1 MKHNLKRIPNTA
13 ELEAELEREKHK
25 RRYAKTLRST
35 VAALITIAAASVLVA
50 MLWLPVLQVY
60 GSSMTPTFEEGQ
72 IVVAVKNAEF
82 EESDI
87 IAFYYGNKMLVKRY
101 IAGPGSWVEIKK
113 DGTVYVDGAALDEPY
128 VSELALGDCDLKF
141 PYQVPEGRYF
151 VLGDHRATSVD
162 SRSSALGC
170 VAEEQIVGK
179 IVLRIWPLNKIG
191 ILN

>member
-1 MKHNLKRIPNTA
+1 MVHDAKMIPTTA
-13 ELEAELEREKHK
+13 QVESELEREKHR
-25 RRYAKTLRST
+25 RRYVKTLRST
-35 VAALITIAAASVLVA
+35 VAALITIAAVSVLVA

-60 GSSMTPTFEEGQ
+60 GASMTPTFEEGQ
-72 IVVAVKNAEF
+72 IVVAVKNADF
-82 EESDI
+82 EEGDI

-128 VSELALGDCDLKF
+128 VSELALGDCNLKF

-179 IVLRIWPLNKIG
+179 IVLRIWPINKIG
-191 ILN
+191 RLN